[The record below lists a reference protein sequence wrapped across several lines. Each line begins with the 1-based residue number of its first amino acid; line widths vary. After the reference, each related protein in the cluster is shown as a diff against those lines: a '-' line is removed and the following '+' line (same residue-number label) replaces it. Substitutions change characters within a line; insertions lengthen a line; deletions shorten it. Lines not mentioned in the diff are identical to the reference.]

1 MMQHISISL
10 FPLEGAK
17 IFCVVIF
24 KTFFSFERRESAWH
38 MSRGQGQIGRRHR
51 LTTHL
56 VVPRRCSQIRGNA
69 HAVAFGGECERG
81 QTRHS
86 SLRAHTLAWIG
97 IHVRFA
103 AFTFHHIFARHV
115 LNQSAFTHPPS
126 KSAGGGGS
134 ANTAVVTQLL
144 DHLQQ
149 LRNRIV
155 TLMGSENAGIASG
168 AVNFVASAILALTA
182 DGGGATPHAA
192 PFALEARAMLKELV
206 GHLNDSVYVGFL
218 KIMPWFIG
226 QLTVVIVIV
235 LNEVRRVKRRQSL
248 TRY

>member
-1 MMQHISISL
+1 ML
-10 FPLEGAK
+10 
-17 IFCVVIF
+17 
-24 KTFFSFERRESAWH
+24 
-38 MSRGQGQIGRRHR
+38 
-51 LTTHL
+51 
-56 VVPRRCSQIRGNA
+56 
-69 HAVAFGGECERG
+69 
-81 QTRHS
+81 
-86 SLRAHTLAWIG
+86 
-97 IHVRFA
+97 
-103 AFTFHHIFARHV
+103 FARHV

-126 KSAGGGGS
+126 KSAGGGGGS

-206 GHLNDSVYVGFL
+206 GHLNDSVYVGFFKNNAMFHL
-218 KIMPWFIG
+218 SADCCDCDCVG
-226 QLTVVIVIV
+226 

-248 TRY
+248 TLY